1 MKESIVRLALP
12 LFLLAALFAGSAQAQ
27 AQAQDVRYVSDKQ
40 FVSLRSGAGNGNSV
54 VERGL
59 PSGTRL
65 TLKRLSEDGAWAEV
79 STDTGASGWIG
90 TQFLMNEEP
99 ARVRLDAMLK
109 KAQQAGGL
117 TGAIEAELKSLRT
130 ERDQLLVQVEAE
142 AAHLETVAAELA
154 QLKQLSGKAQQL
166 DEDNR
171 RLVVDAEQL
180 RSQVDMLQAE
190 GQRMRDKVESE
201 EFINGALAVLL
212 GVIITLVVPRLWPK
226 PRRSSSWA

>member
-1 MKESIVRLALP
+1 MKESILRLALP
-12 LFLLAALFAGSAQAQ
+12 FFLIAGLFAGSAQAQ
-27 AQAQDVRYVSDKQ
+27 DVRYISDKQ
-40 FVSLRSGAGNGNSV
+40 FVSLRSGAGNENSV
-54 VERGL
+54 VQRGL

-65 TLKRLSEDGAWAEV
+65 TVTRLSEDGAWAEV
-79 STDTGASGWIG
+79 SMDTGATGWIG
-90 TQFLMNEEP
+90 TQYLMNEEP

-109 KAQQAGGL
+109 QAQQAGGL
-117 TGAIEAELKSLRT
+117 TGAIEEELKALRA
-130 ERDQLLVQVEAE
+130 ERDQLLVRVEAD
-142 AAHLETVAAELA
+142 AAHLQTVAEELA
-154 QLKQLSGKAQQL
+154 QLKQLSGNAQQL

-180 RSQVDMLQAE
+180 RSQVDMLEAE

>member
-1 MKESIVRLALP
+1 M
-12 LFLLAALFAGSAQAQ
+12 
-27 AQAQDVRYVSDKQ
+27 
-40 FVSLRSGAGNGNSV
+40 
-54 VERGL
+54 
-59 PSGTRL
+59 
-65 TLKRLSEDGAWAEV
+65 
-79 STDTGASGWIG
+79 
-90 TQFLMNEEP
+90 
-99 ARVRLDAMLK
+99 
-109 KAQQAGGL
+109 
-117 TGAIEAELKSLRT
+117 
-130 ERDQLLVQVEAE
+130 LVQVEAE
-142 AAHLETVAAELA
+142 AAQLETVAAELA

-180 RSQVDMLQAE
+180 RSQVDMLEAE

>member
-1 MKESIVRLALP
+1 MKESILRIALP
-12 LFLLAALFAGSAQAQ
+12 FFLIAGLLAGS
-27 AQAQDVRYVSDKQ
+27 AQAQDVRYISDKQ
-40 FVSLRSGAGNGNSV
+40 FVALRSGAGNENSV
-54 VERGL
+54 VQRGL

-65 TLKRLSEDGAWAEV
+65 TVTRLSADGAWAEV
-79 STDTGASGWIG
+79 SLDTGASGWIG
-90 TQFLMNEEP
+90 TQYLMNEEP

-109 KAQQAGGL
+109 QAQQAGGL
-117 TGAIEAELKSLRT
+117 TAAIEEELKSLRA
-130 ERDQLLVQVEAE
+130 ERDQLLVRVEAE
-142 AAHLETVAAELA
+142 AAQLQTVAEELA
-154 QLKQLSGKAQQL
+154 QLKQLSGNAQQL

-180 RSQVDMLQAE
+180 RSQVDMLEAE